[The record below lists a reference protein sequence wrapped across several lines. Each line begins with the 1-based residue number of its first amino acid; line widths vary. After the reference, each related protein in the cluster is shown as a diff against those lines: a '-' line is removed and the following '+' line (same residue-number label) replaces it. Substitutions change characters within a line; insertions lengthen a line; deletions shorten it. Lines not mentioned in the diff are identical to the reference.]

1 MGLFGIRIFFNSWA
15 IFTGLPKQ
23 TSRDSI
29 WIRIRKHTHNFCCNT
44 DTVSRI
50 IPIHTLYVYF
60 FPNTNTNTFK
70 LKLFS
75 KSINRAESTRN
86 ITLLNCSCRRSFDY
100 RYGVW
105 YSRIIQLKV
114 YYRLE
119 HVVDVTLESRIVDG
133 GYVDRTIPLTH
144 TLHFSPSQIEQEALH
159 DVILSHVWR
168 DKHTHIHFHTILR
181 PIVSRVSRLF
191 AEYSQLIRDVCVHCN
206 VPVCVLPTLLEFL
219 VASVNEGW
227 RCCGIDN
234 VSFSYLS
241 ETILC
246 LIDALSIRCVFKF
259 EVFFFPCSMVCTT
272 SLNQNKPKS

>member
-144 TLHFSPSQIEQEALH
+144 TLQFSPSQIEQEALH

-168 DKHTHIHFHTILR
+168 DKHTHIHTILR

-219 VASVNEGW
+219 VASVKWGMMLLRNRQRFFFISFRNYFMFD
-227 RCCGIDN
+227 RCSVN
-234 VSFSYLS
+234 KM
-241 ETILC
+241 
-246 LIDALSIRCVFKF
+246 RVFKF
-259 EVFFFPCSMVCTT
+259 EVFFFPCGMVCTT